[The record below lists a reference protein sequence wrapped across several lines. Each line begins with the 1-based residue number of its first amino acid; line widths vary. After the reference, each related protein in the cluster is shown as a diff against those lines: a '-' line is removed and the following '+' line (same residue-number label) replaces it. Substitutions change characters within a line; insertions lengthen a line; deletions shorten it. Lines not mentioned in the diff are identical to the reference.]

1 MQFDPRLRALLL
13 QSTSVSVNGVLRT
26 GRLHFIQD
34 MLRKE
39 WGIFQSVPA
48 AKQQAGWVT
57 GLLGA
62 AAWRRRDA
70 EAGAETLN
78 AAT

>member
-1 MQFDPRLRALLL
+1 MQFDPRLRALIL

-39 WGIFQSVPA
+39 WGIFQSVLAVYTSDPLCS
-48 AKQQAGWVT
+48 QDSNAGQDEVVH
-57 GLLGA
+57 LLILA
-62 AAWRRRDA
+62 VCSP
-70 EAGAETLN
+70 
-78 AAT
+78 

>member
-1 MQFDPRLRALLL
+1 MQFDPRLRALIL
-13 QSTSVSVNGVLRT
+13 QSTSVSIIGVLRT

-48 AKQQAGWVT
+48 VYTSDPKLTQVRSAGQDEVVH
-57 GLLGA
+57 LLILA
-62 AAWRRRDA
+62 VCSP
-70 EAGAETLN
+70 
-78 AAT
+78 